1 MNNAV
6 GGNKIAQIK
15 KELHQLIKNCENEI
29 LLTEAKELLES
40 ELANDW
46 WEELSDTDKNLL
58 MESEAEYEKGK
69 FISHDKLIQE
79 I

>member
-6 GGNKIAQIK
+6 GRNKIAQIK

-46 WEELSDTDKNLL
+46 WEELSDTDKNLM
-58 MESEAEYEKGK
+58 MESEADYEKGK